1 MQSHFRLI
9 EVTDPGSYDLISL
22 EDLELEL
29 GLPSDT
35 DDDEQLQAR
44 ITRTSL
50 MIAEA
55 CDRVFRFSEA
65 IETFVFDAGHV
76 TMPNQPLSLKL
87 YPIEAVDYVTQDG
100 VAVDEA
106 NIVVDFEKGRLWL
119 ANATLSGT
127 IVVRYHGGYVLPDD
141 APAGLQMACIEM
153 VRERNLLV
161 TEGGGG
167 AVQSTVHGDTRV
179 TYFQPTSATASS
191 RVISPAVQ
199 DLIAPFKRLSV

>member
-50 MIAEA
+50 MIAEL
-55 CDRVFRFSEA
+55 CDRVFRFSEGV
-65 IETFVFDAGHV
+65 ETFVFDPGSV
-76 TMPNQPLSLKL
+76 TRSNQPLSLKL
-87 YPIEAVDYVTQDG
+87 YPVNAVESITQDG
-100 VAVDEA
+100 TAVEDF
-106 NIVVDFEKGRLWL
+106 IVDSENGRVWL
-119 ANATLSGT
+119 ANATWSGT
-127 IVVRYHGGYVLPDD
+127 VVVTYSGGYQLPDD
-141 APAGLQMACIEM
+141 APAGLQMAVIEAI
-153 VRERNLLV
+153 RERRLLV

-167 AVQSTVHGDTRV
+167 AIRDTVHGDTRV
-179 TYFQPTSATASS
+179 SYFQPASS
-191 RVISPAVQ
+191 SVSGGISPTVQ
-199 DLIAPFKRLSV
+199 DLIAPFRRLTV